1 MDVGQ
6 QTKGDLIH
14 ENPPPL
20 RLRSLTRMQTNA
32 SSGVCVQNRVDSSLV
47 DAADLLLRADV
58 ALVRALIAIRLDYLG
73 LVT

>member
-1 MDVGQ
+1 MC
-6 QTKGDLIH
+6 
-14 ENPPPL
+14 
-20 RLRSLTRMQTNA
+20 A
-32 SSGVCVQNRVDSSLV
+32 QNRVDSSLV